1 MIGLTSLE
9 VYNSIFKITED
20 NIEFELYTDNFDKFS
35 HVELKDEHEEILDFS
50 NITAERL
57 QVKMNVPR
65 LFSAYKKLETKK
77 RRTDGYYMFLLVYS
91 RSPLRDFESY
101 LEIVVGLDEDEIQLI

>member
-9 VYNSIFKITED
+9 VYNSIFKITEE

-35 HVELKDEHEEILDFS
+35 YVELKDEHEEILDFP

-57 QVKMNVPR
+57 QDKMNGPR
-65 LFSAYKKLETKK
+65 IFSAYKN
-77 RRTDGYYMFLLVYS
+77 
-91 RSPLRDFESY
+91 
-101 LEIVVGLDEDEIQLI
+101 